1 VPFQDGKIVLDGHP
15 AGIDIQ
21 PGQEVRDADGT
32 VELKLFAVQGNVQG
46 RYVAGCRADP
56 RCSVPIR
63 NQPSQ
68 GKLLTCIDL
77 RLR

>member
-1 VPFQDGKIVLDGHP
+1 MAFQDGKIVLDGDA

-21 PGQEVRDADGT
+21 PGQEIHHADGT

-46 RYVAGCRADP
+46 RYAAGCAGDL